1 MALEPLLKEE
11 EEKIVFR
18 NNKNNSPKKFK
29 FNKSVIMTIIFTV
42 VVLYIFWG
50 TANRFYLGFKY
61 YDINN
66 EDDTKVEV
74 IVEKNIAI
82 DSKVTEIYNKIQLD
96 SRPNSISLLKRFYS
110 KSLLTTELTIN
121 ERIELVLK
129 NIFKNDC
136 VTNMLITKKDF
147 NDLAISLIND
157 SNLINEITTSEA
169 NYGAFIVRYD
179 SVNEAFVVTQNNC
192 EYDQNFVIKEIE
204 KASSKGDEIYIYEK
218 YGYFVQN
225 IDNTYNLY
233 GDFMNSQ
240 LLASN
245 LNIAN
250 STDFTDKN
258 LLKTYKWTFKKGSN
272 DNYYF
277 YSIAQ
282 IDS

>member
-18 NNKNNSPKKFK
+18 NSKNNSPKKFK

-42 VVLYIFWG
+42 VVLYIFGG

-74 IVEKNIAI
+74 IEEKNIAI
-82 DSKVTEIYNKIQLD
+82 DNKVTEIYNKIQLD

-110 KSLLTTELTIN
+110 KSLLATELTIN
-121 ERIELVLK
+121 EKIELVLK
-129 NIFKNDC
+129 SIFKNDC
-136 VTNMLITKKDF
+136 VTNMLITKKEF

-169 NYGAFIVRYD
+169 NYGSFIVRYD

-225 IDNTYNLY
+225 LDNTYNLY

-245 LNIAN
+245 LNIAS

>member
-1 MALEPLLKEE
+1 MALEPLLKDE

-18 NNKNNSPKKFK
+18 NSKNNSPKKFK

-42 VVLYIFWG
+42 VVLYIFGG

-61 YDINN
+61 YNINN

-74 IVEKNIAI
+74 IEEKNIAI
-82 DSKVTEIYNKIQLD
+82 DNKVTEIYNKIQLD

-110 KSLLTTELTIN
+110 KSLLATELTIN
-121 ERIELVLK
+121 EKIELVLK
-129 NIFKNDC
+129 SIFKNDC
-136 VTNMLITKKDF
+136 VTNMLITKKEF

-169 NYGAFIVRYD
+169 NYGSFIVRYD

-225 IDNTYNLY
+225 LDNTYNLY

-245 LNIAN
+245 LNIAS

>member
-74 IVEKNIAI
+74 IEEKNIAI

-136 VTNMLITKKDF
+136 VTNMLITKKEF

-225 IDNTYNLY
+225 LDNTYNLY

-245 LNIAN
+245 LNIAS

>member
-1 MALEPLLKEE
+1 MALEPLLKDE

-18 NNKNNSPKKFK
+18 NSKNNSPKKFK

-42 VVLYIFWG
+42 VVLYIFGG

-74 IVEKNIAI
+74 IEEKNIAI

-110 KSLLTTELTIN
+110 KSLLATELTIN
-121 ERIELVLK
+121 EKIELVLK
-129 NIFKNDC
+129 SIFKNDC
-136 VTNMLITKKDF
+136 VTNMLITKKEF

-169 NYGAFIVRYD
+169 NYGSFIVRYD

-225 IDNTYNLY
+225 LDNTYNLY

-245 LNIAN
+245 LNIAS

>member
-1 MALEPLLKEE
+1 MALEPLLKDE

-18 NNKNNSPKKFK
+18 NSKNNSPKKFK

-42 VVLYIFWG
+42 VVLYIFGG

-61 YDINN
+61 YNINN

-74 IVEKNIAI
+74 IEEKNIAI
-82 DSKVTEIYNKIQLD
+82 DNKVTEIYNKIQLD

-110 KSLLTTELTIN
+110 KSLLATELTIN
-121 ERIELVLK
+121 EKIELVLK
-129 NIFKNDC
+129 SIFKNDC
-136 VTNMLITKKDF
+136 VTNMLITKKEF

-169 NYGAFIVRYD
+169 NYGSFIVRYD

-225 IDNTYNLY
+225 LDNTYNLY

-245 LNIAN
+245 LNIAS

-258 LLKTYKWTFKKGSN
+258 LLKKYKWTFKKGSN